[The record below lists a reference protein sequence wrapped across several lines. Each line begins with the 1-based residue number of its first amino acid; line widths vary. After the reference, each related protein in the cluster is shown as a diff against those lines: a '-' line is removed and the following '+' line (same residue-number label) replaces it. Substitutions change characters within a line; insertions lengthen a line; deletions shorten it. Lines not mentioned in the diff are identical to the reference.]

1 MIRPNLCRLMKS
13 MRSLSAFILIILSI
27 NCSFSQDRPIVVDD
41 SVFVEAE
48 ERAELFQ
55 ELSDLDPQR
64 AALLSAILPGLGQVY
79 NRQYWKVPIVVSGM
93 LVFGHY
99 INYNNRV
106 YHSLRNAALIE
117 NAGGDNPYS
126 DVINNSTALVRN
138 RDIFRRNRDFMIVLG
153 SAFYLLQIVDAH
165 VSAHLNEFIVNE
177 DLALQIKPSI
187 KPTPLFSQAVGISFA
202 LRF

>member
-1 MIRPNLCRLMKS
+1 MLI
-13 MRSLSAFILIILSI
+13 FIIG
-27 NCSFSQDRPIVVDD
+27 FAYSQDKPTVIND
-41 SVFVEAE
+41 SIFAEAE
-48 ERAELFQ
+48 ENAELFR
-55 ELSDLDPQR
+55 ELSNLDPQR
-64 AALLSAILPGLGQVY
+64 AALLSAILPGLGQAY
-79 NRQYWKVPIVVSGM
+79 NKQYWKVPLVVSGM
-93 LVFGHY
+93 LVFAHY

-117 NAGGDNPYS
+117 NAGGNNPYS
-126 DVINNSTALVRN
+126 SVINTSAGLVRN

-165 VSAHLNEFIVNE
+165 VSAHLNEFVVNE

-187 KPTPLFSQAVGISFA
+187 EPTPLFSRAVGVSFA